1 MIRTSSHVLLCLF
14 VVACSAS
21 AYSQSFPQDFD
32 KLLLPIILSGPVPG
46 AFGSSWVTELSL
58 TNIGDSQLPVI
69 GYDPIPCGC
78 PFTCVPPDPI
88 PAHATIYPTYRST
101 RPQIPGNFLW
111 VQKGR
116 LKELAATLRVQDLS
130 RQLQTWGMSLPV
142 IAESNALTGRS
153 SLVDVPIAAEF
164 RNLLRVY
171 DFEPNITRSF
181 IVRIY
186 AVQPSQQIP
195 FTNTTA
201 DQLLVELVAAFATPD
216 FNGSTIVAP
225 GYYELSLSAL
235 PQLANAERIRVEIEP
250 ISADLKY
257 WAFVSVTN
265 DATQHVTLI
274 TP

>member
-1 MIRTSSHVLLCLF
+1 MRTSHVLLCL
-14 VVACSAS
+14 CIL
-21 AYSQSFPQDFD
+21 AYGVPAHSQSFPKDFD
-32 KLLLPIILSGPVPG
+32 KLLLPVIFNGQVPG
-46 AFGSSWVTELSL
+46 AFGSLWVTQLSL
-58 TNIGDSQLPVI
+58 TNVGDSGLPVV
-69 GYDPIPCGC
+69 GYDPTPGGC
-78 PFTCVPPDPI
+78 SSFCVPPDPI
-88 PAHATIYPTYRST
+88 PPHATIYPTYRGA
-101 RPQIPGNFLW
+101 RAVIPGDFLW
-111 VQKGR
+111 VGKSR
-116 LKELAATLRVQDLS
+116 ATELGVTLRVQDIS
-130 RQLQTWGMSLPV
+130 RQSQTWGTSIPV
-142 IAESNALTGRS
+142 IAESRALTARV
-153 SLVDVPIAAEF
+153 SLTDVPMRAEF

-171 DFEPNITRSF
+171 DFEPNIGHSF
-181 IVRIY
+181 VVRVY

-216 FNGSTIVAP
+216 FNGSTIVAR